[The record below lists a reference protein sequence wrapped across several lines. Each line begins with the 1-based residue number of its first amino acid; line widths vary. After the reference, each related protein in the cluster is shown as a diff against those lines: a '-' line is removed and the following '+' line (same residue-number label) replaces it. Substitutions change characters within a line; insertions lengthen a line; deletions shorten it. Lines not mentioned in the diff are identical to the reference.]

1 MKLDGYTIYIPIK
14 QPLLCHKVTESNF
27 GFISPTLLP
36 YNAHRY
42 LIKTM
47 LICRYIKFI
56 KSIRKS
62 PKLAVQYLYQK
73 IQKNINTV
81 TGKNIDFVLKET
93 GDDSI
98 EDIDTIKVKKQM
110 KFCEAEESGWKS
122 DFIKEIVILKHKV
135 LTLNNGVEDLFD
147 KE

>member
-1 MKLDGYTIYIPIK
+1 M
-14 QPLLCHKVTESNF
+14 
-27 GFISPTLLP
+27 
-36 YNAHRY
+36 
-42 LIKTM
+42 
-47 LICRYIKFI
+47 
-56 KSIRKS
+56 
-62 PKLAVQYLYQK
+62 YQK